1 MTPFDD
7 LSLLRAYV
15 RIVESGSI
23 SAAARGLKLP
33 QPTLSRHLRFLEARA
48 GAPLLRRDTHRMSLT
63 EAGAR
68 LLEDAR
74 AMLALAEQ
82 ATERLRDDQNVLR
95 GHLRVFATIDFG
107 QFTVTAL
114 ISRFIQAHP
123 GITVELAYT
132 NRPAH
137 LIQGGH
143 DVGVVAGQIADESVV
158 ARPAGRIVR
167 YLAAAPELLKTRPTA
182 RKPDDL
188 NDWPWMMLAGAQYGG
203 GGVVNLIS
211 AKKETASFRVK
222 PILTSEG
229 VTSLRQAT
237 CAGLGVAVLPDWLVR
252 EDLASGTLV
261 RVLPQWN
268 APELPVHVI
277 YPAARQL
284 TARARAFVDFAVL
297 TMTKEM
303 HRSIA

>member
-7 LSLLRAYV
+7 LSLLRAFV
-15 RIVESGSI
+15 CIVESGSI
-23 SAAARGLKLP
+23 SAAARVLKMP
-33 QPTLSRHLRFLEARA
+33 QPTLSRHLRTLEEQAK
-48 GAPLLRRDTHRMSLT
+48 APLLRRDTHRMSLT

-74 AMLALAEQ
+74 GLLALAEQ
-82 ATERLRDDQNVLR
+82 ATERIGEDQQTLR

-107 QFTVTAL
+107 QSIVTAL
-114 ISRFIQAHP
+114 ISRFLQSHP
-123 GITVELAYT
+123 GVTIELAYT

-167 YLAAAPELLKTRPTA
+167 YLAASPEFVAA
-182 RKPDDL
+182 RGSARQPDAVR
-188 NDWPWMMLAGAQYGG
+188 DWPWLMLSGPQYGG
-203 GGVVNLIS
+203 GSVVQLTS
-211 AKKETASFRVK
+211 AKKESASFRVK
-222 PILTSEG
+222 PVLLSEG
-229 VTSLRQAT
+229 VTSLRQAART
-237 CAGLGVAVLPDWLVR
+237 GLGVSILPDWLVR
-252 EDLASGTLV
+252 DDLAAGSLV

-277 YPAARQL
+277 HPAGRSL

-297 TMTKEM
+297 TMTREM
-303 HRSIA
+303 HRPAK